1 MTDRPDHPDEAPE
14 RGDALAPLL
23 GNAAVWSDPDA
34 TVENDV
40 VAAVEAEEPPGP
52 APRRARLSGAVRRWL
67 APVAVGVAAA
77 TVVLIGAS
85 VVDGDAERGTTGV
98 AVTLAGTELA
108 PASSAVATVAD
119 TPLGT
124 RIDLD
129 VSGLAPAGEDDY
141 YEAWLWN
148 GDGDAVSAGSF
159 HLRGG
164 DGSIELWAGVGLA
177 EYPRMTVT
185 RQREGDGV
193 PPSGDVVLRSG

>member
-1 MTDRPDHPDEAPE
+1 MTDQPEHPDEAIE

-34 TVENDV
+34 ALEDDI
-40 VAAVEAEEPPGP
+40 VAAVGAQDPPGP
-52 APRRARLSGAVRRWL
+52 AQRPARWSGAVRRWL
-67 APVAVGVAAA
+67 APIAVGVAAA
-77 TVVLIGAS
+77 IVVLVGAS
-85 VVDGDAERGTTGV
+85 VVDGDADRGTTGV
-98 AVTLAGTELA
+98 AVALAGTDLA

-129 VSGLAPAGEDDY
+129 VSGLPPAGEDDY

-148 GDGDAVSAGSF
+148 GAGDAVSAGSF

-177 EYPRMTVT
+177 DYPRMTVT

-193 PPSGDVVLRSG
+193 EPSGEVVLRSG